1 MGCLQS
7 SGGKEPEELRPRDEE
22 AEGSDEEIPRATS
35 SGYIVPTAVDEVEVV
50 NEEHGAHEVPVESLP
65 AYWTNRRV
73 HGEASGK
80 LCQHFDQMVCVSEA
94 GRQAIRELVR
104 GTYRPL
110 VTQDRPCPKEPACP
124 KTPAGCPCVKPDG
137 TPGLPTEY
145 VVRRV
150 IRVED
155 SEMWTRYAQKRSQ
168 IRERRAHR
176 MPLRGLEPE
185 LFTSQVVATNPGSYD
200 SLDTG
205 LNEVYLWHG
214 THVRTGLAIAQHDFN
229 LEFAGSGAGGMLGSG
244 IYFAESCTKADEYA
258 TDEPGGYY
266 EGIFGMLLCRVTM
279 GSMHSTWFYT
289 TQRRADAAEQVESGK
304 FDSTV
309 GDRMK
314 FHNTFREF
322 VVYDSDQVYP
332 EYVVLYSRA
341 YKADDAAA
349 LQLEASRNPFHLQ
362 LPVYWNNFH
371 ANPDSDVFRVQ
382 YKVREQT
389 RALLQHLV
397 TGSFLH
403 PAAWFCYY
411 LLYVVVVCLLLL
423 LLFIVLKCCC
433 CLCFIWFLLLFVFY
447 LFIIL
452 KCVVVCLC

>member
-1 MGCLQS
+1 G
-7 SGGKEPEELRPRDEE
+7 
-22 AEGSDEEIPRATS
+22 
-35 SGYIVPTAVDEVEVV
+35 IVAVDGV
-50 NEEHGAHEVPVESLP
+50 
-65 AYWTNRRV
+65 
-73 HGEASGK
+73 
-80 LCQHFDQMVCVSEA
+80 D
-94 GRQAIRELVR
+94 
-104 GTYRPL
+104 
-110 VTQDRPCPKEPACP
+110 
-124 KTPAGCPCVKPDG
+124 
-137 TPGLPTEY
+137 
-145 VVRRV
+145 
-150 IRVED
+150 
-155 SEMWTRYAQKRSQ
+155 
-168 IRERRAHR
+168 
-176 MPLRGLEPE
+176 
-185 LFTSQVVATNPGSYD
+185 
-200 SLDTG
+200 
-205 LNEVYLWHG
+205 
-214 THVRTGLAIAQHDFN
+214 
-229 LEFAGSGAGGMLGSG
+229 GAGGSVILLESESQWVSG
-244 IYFAESCTKADEYA
+244 VLA
-258 TDEPGGYY
+258 T
-266 EGIFGMLLCRVTM
+266 CR
-279 GSMHSTWFYT
+279 FYT